1 MNTSIFKFFK
11 MKSLIGSLSAFMLSF
26 TAFGQIYSTG
36 EVTLTT
42 GFTVKIDVNTDT
54 DKVTMTMVGPDNR
67 WLGVA
72 FANSTPTNPMG
83 VDGDDAVLFYQLGG
97 SNVLRDMHMEGTTS
111 APDNDDINQDWTYTA
126 DTDGGV
132 RTIIATRDQNTG
144 DADDYVFPDSASFP
158 LMWAMG
164 SGLNLGWHGGTNRA
178 GTIVTLSAVNLEPL
192 VFEVYPNPVQDRLQL
207 LFGQALPKAEVVLH
221 NNLGQEVMR
230 HTVGGTEAELDTSYL
245 APGMY
250 LLQLRSEG
258 RQAVRTLVKE

>member
-36 EVTLTT
+36 EVTLTI
-42 GFTVKIDVNTDT
+42 GFTVEIEVNTT
-54 DKVTMTMVGPDNR
+54 TNIVTMTMVGPDTQ

-72 FANSTPTNPMG
+72 FAASGSSMG
-83 VDGDDAVLFYQLGG
+83 DAGDDVVVYNNSGFQDRNMTG
-97 SNVLRDMHMEGTTS
+97 SNGTPNLDGT
-111 APDNDDINQDWTYTA
+111 QDWTLESDMTS
-126 DTDGGV
+126 GGV
-132 RTIIATRDQNTG
+132 RTIEATRARDTG
-144 DADDYVFPDSASFP
+144 DANDYVFPNSAQP
-158 LMWAMG
+158 LSMMWALGNALGFSYHG
-164 SGLNLGWHGGTNRA
+164 SRGGAMANF
-178 GTIVTLSAVNLEPL
+178 VLSSESVADFS
-192 VFEVYPNPVQDRLQL
+192 FEVYPNPVQDRLQL

-230 HTVGGTEAELDTSYL
+230 HTVGGTEAELDASSL

-258 RQAVRTLVKE
+258 RQAVKTLVKE